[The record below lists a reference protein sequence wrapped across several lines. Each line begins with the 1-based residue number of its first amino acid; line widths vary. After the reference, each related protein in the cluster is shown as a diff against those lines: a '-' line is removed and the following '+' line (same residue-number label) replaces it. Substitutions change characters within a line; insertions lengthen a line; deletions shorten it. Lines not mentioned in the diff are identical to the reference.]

1 MYWLKRTLS
10 KNPRNPTAST
20 QSNSTQ
26 QQHHE
31 QEQHGI
37 TEEFIN
43 HVKTFTIHTFKN
55 FPLQGFFFL
64 PFPPQIEKNKMLGF
78 IIYGSRFNSP
88 IFIIYANFFT
98 LYVNLIMD
106 CL

>member
-1 MYWLKRTLS
+1 
-10 KNPRNPTAST
+10 
-20 QSNSTQ
+20 
-26 QQHHE
+26 
-31 QEQHGI
+31 
-37 TEEFIN
+37 
-43 HVKTFTIHTFKN
+43 
-55 FPLQGFFFL
+55 
-64 PFPPQIEKNKMLGF
+64 MLGF